1 MMVSS
6 GSKLVKSLTLN
17 REMTGR
23 QKKSKASKKVPMRVY
38 PQGGPP
44 KWTKWVDPKV
54 HPKLGL
60 KGGTKIKLGCPLT
73 QNWLKVRH

>member
-23 QKKSKASKKVPMRVY
+23 QKNSKAFKKVSMRV
-38 PQGGPP
+38 QGV
-44 KWTKWVDPKV
+44 KKRMDPLKTAV
-54 HPKLGL
+54 LKLGACN
-60 KGGTKIKLGCPLT
+60 KTYE
-73 QNWLKVRH
+73 HS

>member
-23 QKKSKASKKVPMRVY
+23 QKNSKAFKKVSMRV
-38 PQGGPP
+38 QGVKKRMDPP
-44 KWTKWVDPKV
+44 KNSC
-54 HPKLGL
+54 
-60 KGGTKIKLGCPLT
+60 IKAGS
-73 QNWLKVRH
+73 V